1 MSKILFQIGV
11 AAMKFLVFGVWTL
24 RSRTS
29 LATKLSECCS
39 LVLEFLASSALQ
51 RIWSMHQAESRPVL
65 ALFISGHDAQVSSQ
79 CSVDAA
85 CKLTR
90 RKLYSVKKLAHFAYA
105 TISLSTC
112 IATLHPIFSCNCPTS
127 APCVRCAR
135 ITQPAFAHE
144 GRVLLEYLQE

>member
-1 MSKILFQIGV
+1 MN
-11 AAMKFLVFGVWTL
+11 FLVFGVWTL

-65 ALFISGHDAQVSSQ
+65 ALFISWYDAAQVSSR

-112 IATLHPIFSCNCPTS
+112 TATLHPIFSGKCLTS
-127 APCVRCAR
+127 APCVRCAS

-144 GRVLLEYLQE
+144 GRVVLEYLQE